1 MLQTLGF
8 TAGHYKPL
16 RYDLSKARVKAL
28 VEKKPRSRR
37 YRLAAEG
44 YRISFIYL
52 KLFHKPHG

>member
-28 VEKKPRSRR
+28 VEKNPDPGVTASPPKDIAS
-37 YRLAAEG
+37 A
-44 YRISFIYL
+44 SST
-52 KLFHKPHG
+52 